1 MEEITTLIKNHVHIG
16 LGGVL
21 ALWLYKDKVDKMQL
35 WERFAYCAASIFVGV
50 YGGNGINEW
59 FAINQASHKAHLIS
73 VLVAIFGL
81 AILSLIREHV
91 PSIAVTLRKKWF
103 GE

>member
-1 MEEITTLIKNHVHIG
+1 MDDVLHILKEYVHVG

-35 WERFAYCAASIFVGV
+35 SERLGYCSASIFIGV

-59 FAINQASHKAHLIS
+59 FTIDQASHKAHLIS

-81 AILSLIREHV
+81 AILTLIREQV
-91 PSIAVTLRKKWF
+91 PTIVASLRKKWF

>member
-1 MEEITTLIKNHVHIG
+1 MEEVTEAVKQYVHIG

-21 ALWLYKDKVDKMQL
+21 ALWLYKDKVDKMEL
-35 WERFAYCAASIFVGV
+35 WERFAYCAASIFIGV
-50 YGGNGINEW
+50 YGGNGINEV
-59 FAINQASHKAHLIS
+59 FDINQASHKAHLIS

-81 AILSLIREHV
+81 AILSLVREHV
-91 PSIAVTLRKKWF
+91 PSIVVSLRKKWF